1 MDKILVVLSAYLSNS
16 VVLSAYPSNS
26 ISVVL
31 SANAFAINDRPRKR
45 HATCHGHFR
54 IITRMPI

>member
-1 MDKILVVLSAYLSNS
+1 MDKNLVVLSAYLSNS

-31 SANAFAINDRPRKR
+31 SANDRPRKR
-45 HATCHGHFR
+45 HATFHGHFR